1 MTASQLAIQSIA
13 RESVLKLKPYSSA
26 RDEFKGERDQLFLD
40 ANESPFSNGVNRYP
54 HPQPPALLEKLSA
67 LRQVSSDN
75 ILIGNGSDEI
85 LDLLYRAFCEPGK
98 DQVVYMPPTY
108 GMYKVLAGINGVE
121 PIELPLTADF
131 NMPVEQLQ
139 QKVTAYGERLK
150 LLLFCSPKNP
160 TGHCF
165 SEEEIEQLLKIF
177 PGLVV
182 IDEAYIDF
190 SSQESWLTQLPNY
203 PRLVVTQTFS
213 KAWGM
218 AGLRLGVAY
227 AHQEVIG
234 LLKRIKPPYNIDS
247 LSQER
252 ASERLNNWGQIEE
265 QIGLI
270 KAERAR
276 LAESL
281 VALSFV
287 EQVYPSEANFLLIR
301 VDHAARRYQELL
313 EKKVVVRDRSKEQ
326 GCAHCLRITV
336 GSPEENLKLL
346 QALKEI
352 EAL

>member
-1 MTASQLAIQSIA
+1 MTKSQLGIQSIA

-40 ANESPFSNGVNRYP
+40 ANESPFHNGVNRYP
-54 HPQPPALLEKLSA
+54 HPQPPKLLERLSA
-67 LRQVSSDN
+67 LRQVPSEN

-121 PIELPLTADF
+121 SLELPLNVDF
-131 NMPVEQLQ
+131 QMPLEQL
-139 QKVTAYGERLK
+139 KEKIASGGERLK
-150 LLLFCSPKNP
+150 LLLFCSPNNP

-165 SEEEIEQLLKIF
+165 SKEEIEEVLEVF

-190 SSQESWLTQLPNY
+190 SSQESWLKQLPNY

-227 AHQEVIG
+227 AHEEVIG

-247 LSQER
+247 LSQEK
-252 ASERLNNWGQIEE
+252 ASERLNDWGQIGE

-270 KAERAR
+270 KAERT
-276 LAESL
+276 SL
-281 VALSFV
+281 SDALTSLSFV
-287 EQVYPSEANFLLIR
+287 EEVYPSEANFLLIR
-301 VDHAARRYQELL
+301 VDDATKRYAELL

-326 GCAHCLRITV
+326 GCANCLRITV
-336 GSPEENLKLL
+336 GTPEENQKLL
-346 QALKEI
+346 KALKEI
-352 EAL
+352 EIL